1 MATIPSSPRPAA
13 GEPAVRSDKHLVW
26 IDCEMTG
33 LDPDRDTLI
42 EIASIVTDYDLRI
55 VARGPEL
62 AIRTSPA
69 RLQRMDAWNRR
80 THAASG
86 LLDRI
91 RTEGVPLAEAERQ
104 TLRFVRRHCVVR
116 TAPLCGNSIG
126 QDKRFLA
133 RYMPTLHAYLHYR
146 VIDVSSIKVL
156 VDEWYGGRY
165 AAPAKRGCHRALA
178 DIEDSIA
185 ELAHYRASV
194 FVRR

>member
-1 MATIPSSPRPAA
+1 MTPT
-13 GEPAVRSDKHLVW
+13 EPGAPTRAVRSDEHLVW

-33 LDPDRDTLI
+33 LDPDRDALL

-55 VARGPEL
+55 VACGPEL
-62 AIRTSPA
+62 AIRAHPA
-69 RLQRMDAWNRR
+69 KLARMDAWNRR
-80 THAASG
+80 THTKSG
-86 LLDRI
+86 LLERI
-91 RTEGVPLAEAERQ
+91 RTEGVPVAEAELQ

-133 RYMPTLHAYLHYR
+133 RYMPRLHAYLNYR
-146 VIDVSSIKVL
+146 VVDVSSIKL
-156 VDEWYGGRY
+156 LATAWYKGRH
-165 AAPAKRGCHRALA
+165 APPSKRSRHKALA

-185 ELAHYRASV
+185 ELRHYRRAV